1 MSSYIQIIK
10 ALASDRRGVTA
21 MEYAVVVGSVTVVAL
36 SAFKI
41 LGSSLTAALTGITL

>member
-21 MEYAVVVGSVTVVAL
+21 MEYAVVAGAILGVAL
-36 SAFKI
+36 AAFKL
-41 LGSSLTAALTGITL
+41 LGSSLTSTMGAISL